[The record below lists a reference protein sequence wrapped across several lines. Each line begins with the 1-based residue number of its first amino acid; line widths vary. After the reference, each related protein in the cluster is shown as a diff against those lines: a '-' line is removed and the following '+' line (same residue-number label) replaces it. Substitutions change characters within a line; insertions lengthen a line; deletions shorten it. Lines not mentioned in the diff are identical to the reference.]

1 MFVRLFRLSG
11 ESNINSGDN
20 SWGSTSPIDVFLLL
34 AGDAT
39 VVEVVVVPTVDALAR
54 EVDWVAVSEPL
65 VFAGDTASSPG

>member
-20 SWGSTSPIDVFLLL
+20 SCGSTSPIEVFLLL

-39 VVEVVVVPTVDALAR
+39 VVDVVVPTVDALAR
-54 EVDWVAVSEPL
+54 DVDGVAVSEPL
-65 VFAGDTASSPG
+65 VFAGDKASSPG